1 MFLSKRKREPTCS
14 FHIGILMNE
23 FKKIKTLTKR
33 QLMQYSN
40 IELAIIFKYR
50 VSLKRYIATLPSN

>member
-1 MFLSKRKREPTCS
+1 
-14 FHIGILMNE
+14 MNE

-40 IELAIIFKYR
+40 IELAMIFKYR